1 MKFKKGERIRV
12 KTWVEMANDM
22 RTILNKDKSISHCE
36 FPDRT
41 FSVYMEKFC
50 GLKATVSRALDT
62 GEIFLHFDGDVRPE
76 QFMFFDWMLEKIEE

>member
-1 MKFKKGERIRV
+1 MKFKKGERVRV
-12 KTWVEMANDM
+12 RTWLEMANDA

-41 FSVYMEKFC
+41 FTGYMEYFC
-50 GLKATVSRALDT
+50 NHKATVIETLKS
-62 GEIFLHFDGDVRPE
+62 GEIFLHFDNKVRPE